1 MTNWPSASNDD
12 FSTLFEFLPIGAYR
26 SSADGRQLR
35 ANAALVRLNRFD
47 SEAEH
52 LAALRDIGKDWYVL
66 PQRRAEF
73 AHAMDRD
80 GAVLGF
86 ESEVYRCN
94 TRERVW
100 VSENAH
106 AVRNAAGAV
115 LYYEGTVE
123 EITER
128 VRERAALRA
137 SQEQLRQVLA
147 LVPGMVY
154 RVVILPGGARRATF
168 ISSGSQQLFGH
179 SPEALLADGLLM
191 HRLRH
196 PEDRARIEAETR
208 AAIAQRLP
216 LQTEY
221 RAVLDSGEVKW
232 LQFISAPAPHD
243 GEGEREG
250 EARVGVVFD
259 ITERKRAEQAL
270 QDSGALWKRVL
281 ESSGDGVWDWQVQSG
296 AVKFSVQ
303 CLAMFGYVPGD
314 LLETPAALDQLTH
327 PADLARKRQSREA
340 HLAGRTAAF
349 VSEHR
354 LLCKNGQWKWV
365 LSRGII
371 ISRDASGNAL
381 RMIGTYTDI
390 TADKQAG
397 ALRVERDRA
406 AAADLAKSQFL
417 SRVSHELRTPLH
429 AVLGFAQLLELNPGA
444 GERQLGW
451 TQQVLA
457 SGRHLL
463 ALVDDILEL
472 SSTQTGQQAI
482 APEAMAL
489 APVVQEALDMLAGA
503 AADAQISIRC
513 EWADDKLLA
522 VLADRRRL
530 RQIAS
535 NLLSNAIKYNH
546 PGGWVRVSARGLP
559 GSVELAVQD
568 SGPGMEAAQVARL
581 FAPFDRLGAERGPVA
596 GTGLGLAL
604 SRQLAQA
611 MGGNIEV
618 ESAPGQGSTFKL
630 RLPAA

>member
-1 MTNWPSASNDD
+1 MPADD
-12 FSTLFEFLPIGAYR
+12 FSTLFEFLPVGAYR

-35 ANAALVRLNRFD
+35 ANPALVRFNGFA

-52 LAALRDIGKDWYVL
+52 LAAVRDIGNGWYAD
-66 PQRRAEF
+66 PKRRADF
-73 AHAMDRD
+73 AKAMDD
-80 GAVLGF
+80 HGTVLGF
-86 ESEVYRCN
+86 ESEVYRYK

-106 AVRNAAGAV
+106 VVRDAAGAV

-128 VRERAALRA
+128 VRERAELRA

-147 LVPGMVY
+147 LLPGMVY
-154 RVVILPGGARRATF
+154 RVLILPNGDRRATF
-168 ISSGSQQLFGH
+168 VSLGSQALFGH
-179 SPEALLADGLLM
+179 PPEAVLADGLLI

-196 PEDRARIEAETR
+196 PDDRARIEAETR
-208 AAIAQRLP
+208 AATAQRLP

-232 LQFISAPAPHD
+232 LQLISTSAPP
-243 GEGEREG
+243 
-250 EARVGVVFD
+250 EADAEVRVGVVFD
-259 ITERKRAEQAL
+259 ITARKQAEQAL
-270 QDSGALWKRVL
+270 QDSGALWKQAL
-281 ESSGDGVWDWQVQSG
+281 ESSGDGVWDWQVRQGVATLSAQG
-296 AVKFSVQ
+296 Q
-303 CLAMFGYVPGD
+303 AMFGYADGEMP
-314 LLETPAALDQLTH
+314 ERPEALDRLTH
-327 PADLARKRQSREA
+327 PDDLPIKRQAREA
-340 HLAGRTAAF
+340 HLAGRTPAF

-354 LLCKNGQWKWV
+354 LRCKDGQWKWV

-371 ISRDASGNAL
+371 ISRDAGGNAL

-390 TADKQAG
+390 SAHKQAG
-397 ALRVERDRA
+397 ALRLERDSA
-406 AAADLAKSQFL
+406 AAADRAKSQFL

-429 AVLGFAQLLELNPGA
+429 AILGFAQLLELNPGGG
-444 GERQLGW
+444 GERQIGW

-472 SSTQTGQQAI
+472 SSTQTGQQPFAL
-482 APEAMAL
+482 EAMAL
-489 APVVQEALDMLAGA
+489 APVVQEALDMLART
-503 AADAQISIRC
+503 AADAQVHVAC
-513 EWADDKLLA
+513 EVPTSGLPA

-530 RQIAS
+530 RQILS

-546 PGGWVRVSARGLP
+546 RGGWVRVSARSLP
-559 GSVELAVQD
+559 GALELAVQD
-568 SGPGMEAAQVARL
+568 SGPGMDAAQVARL
-581 FAPFDRLGAERGPVA
+581 FSPFERLGAERGPVA

-611 MGGNIEV
+611 MGGGIEV
-618 ESAPGQGSTFKL
+618 ESAPGQGSTFRV